1 MLGYANHLGLHAE
14 ETGASGEALENFP
27 RAFTH
32 LAWIRAAVTLE
43 PALGEQ
49 CEGPLLA
56 PGSRS
61 VANQSRCPGSRVT
74 ARGRLPLGFVTCT
87 AVGHQGVLGHVHQL
101 DGRRAG
107 RS

>member
-49 CEGPLLA
+49 CGEK
-56 PGSRS
+56 
-61 VANQSRCPGSRVT
+61 VA
-74 ARGRLPLGFVTCT
+74 
-87 AVGHQGVLGHVHQL
+87 
-101 DGRRAG
+101 
-107 RS
+107 